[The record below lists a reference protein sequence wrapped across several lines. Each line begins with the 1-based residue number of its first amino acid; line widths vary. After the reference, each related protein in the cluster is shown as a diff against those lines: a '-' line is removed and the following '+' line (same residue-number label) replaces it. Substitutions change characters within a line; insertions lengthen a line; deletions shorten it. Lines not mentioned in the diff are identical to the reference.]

1 MMKIRSV
8 NNKGAALVMV
18 IVAMMF
24 VGIIIAAVVFLVTAW
39 VLTKRNHQDFLK
51 LFYRLP

>member
-1 MMKIRSV
+1 MYPYIEVFGVEISMM
-8 NNKGAALVMV
+8 LVGV
-18 IVAMMF
+18 
-24 VGIIIAAVVFLVTAW
+24 IIAAVVFLITAW